1 MPKPLASIDRPLALR
16 LRPDLVAVPVEM
28 AGASTWVVKDP
39 LTLEH
44 YHFSAEE
51 HALVEMLRRPVSLA
65 EMSRELKRQ
74 FPPRTIT
81 ETELWAFL
89 SRLHEAGLLMSDAP
103 GQGDELLRRH
113 RQERFRSWSLAWAQL
128 AAIRF
133 RGINPDAA
141 LTAIH
146 RHARRLFARTTLVL
160 AALVVLFA
168 ASIVV
173 GHFDEVRARLP
184 ELSVFTDWRNLV
196 WLLAAIGIIK
206 CLHELGHAL
215 VCKHF
220 GGEVPEMGLLLLVF
234 VPCLYTDVTDAW
246 RLPNKWQRILV
257 SAAGMLVELVIASLA
272 SMLACDRWTI
282 WVELPSAS

>member
-1 MPKPLASIDRPLALR
+1 MSKPLSSIDRPLALR

-28 AGASTWVVKDP
+28 AGVSTWIVRDP

-51 HALVEMLRRPVSLA
+51 HALLEMLRRRVSLA

-74 FPPRTIT
+74 FPPRTIS

-89 SRLHEAGLLMSDAP
+89 SRLHEAGLLMSDAA
-103 GQGDELLRRH
+103 GQGYELLQRH

-128 AAIRF
+128 TAIRF

-146 RHARRLFARTTLVL
+146 RHAGWLFSRTALAL
-160 AALVVLFA
+160 AALFVLFA

-184 ELSVFTDWRNLV
+184 ELSVFADWRNVV
-196 WLLAAIGIIK
+196 WFFAAIGIVK
-206 CLHELGHAL
+206 CLHEPL
-215 VCKHF
+215 
-220 GGEVPEMGLLLLVF
+220 
-234 VPCLYTDVTDAW
+234 T
-246 RLPNKWQRILV
+246 
-257 SAAGMLVELVIASLA
+257 
-272 SMLACDRWTI
+272 
-282 WVELPSAS
+282 